1 MNRRKLARVAITI
14 GTAILAL
21 VVIVVIVVRTAA
33 FHQFVL
39 AKVIQKLEA
48 ATGGRVEI
56 GNFGFSWR
64 GLRIDFYNVALLGT
78 ESASQR
84 PLFVA
89 DHLAVGVKILSVW
102 KRQVDLNEIILDHPV
117 ANLQIDAAGR
127 NNLPA
132 SPARKAAD
140 ANSSSSIFD
149 LAIQHVSVR
158 SGEIYYND
166 REVSLSADVH
176 NFHAES
182 TFSTLAQQYKVSATY
197 DQGILTY
204 QDLKHIPHSV
214 NLRVTA
220 TRSGVSIDEMVAT
233 TDKSRIEINGELSN
247 YANPLLDVSYVIQID
262 TAEAGAIL
270 NAATTPSGQL
280 QLSGRINYRQ
290 AGNTPFVDG
299 LSVDGALDSALLSLR
314 TPSAHGELRT
324 IRAKY
329 QLSKGNLFV
338 SNVQAETLGGHISAS
353 YQIDHLDAKPA
364 SRLDATA
371 QGISVRAVTEAFAI
385 GATPQIALAAKANLK
400 VQAAWTDNIRRGSGN
415 ANATIST
422 ASAGQQTSGTPLEGK
437 INVAY
442 RGSNSTLTVSD
453 SYFRSAATQLALSGT
468 LSDRSNLHMEMIAS
482 DLHEI
487 GSLVQSL
494 QPANSNNG
502 PVFDSKNL
510 GGAARFRGDVSGS
523 LHDPR
528 ITGQLCANN
537 LDFNG
542 SHWRT
547 LESGVDLSS
556 SGAAL
561 LNASLQGKQQGELA
575 GTVRVGL
582 TKWSF
587 KNNSPIRLQITA
599 TKLSLADIQLLAG
612 QHYPVTGTLGGTISV
627 NGSENNLNGRGSLSL
642 SQATAWNEA
651 IKTLTVEFNGDGQS
665 VRLKSK
671 LQIPAG
677 SATGTLTYAPKTKQY
692 DADIT
697 GSGLRLERVSAIQA
711 HNAGIA
717 GVLSVNAKGHGTIQ
731 NPTLNATA
739 SIANLK
745 VHDQSIPEIQAQL
758 GIVNRHANGTVH
770 ARVEQTTVDAKGD
783 IDLTG
788 ERVANVRVDTGSM
801 PIGFLL
807 ASYIPSVGSD
817 VTGQTE
823 LHATL
828 NGPVRDPSRM
838 QAYLEIPTLSV
849 GYKTQQ
855 IANARPM
862 HISYANNLFKIE
874 DAEMKGNGADVK
886 LTGSIPTSRA
896 AAMNVKL
903 NGNLDL
909 AILKGFQQDLD
920 TSGSVN
926 VDLAAGGTFSNPR
939 VRGQAKIVNAAVV
952 SGEIPIGFENINA
965 SFDVSGNRVEI
976 SKFSGNAG
984 GGNVAATGFLTYGD
998 TTAFSINLDAK
1009 NVRVRYPDGVRSIAG
1024 GSLQMNGSPAA
1035 STLSGRIV
1043 IDRLSFTKDFDL
1055 ASFMGQFSGDTPTE
1069 APSALAENMKLNIAI
1084 QTASNLNAVSSKL
1097 SIEGAA
1103 NLTVG
1108 GTAANPVILGRA
1120 TLTAGDIF
1128 FLGKR
1133 YQVQSGTI
1141 EFVNP
1146 VRTEPTLN
1154 LYVTTTVQQYNIT
1167 LNFVGPIDRLRT
1179 NYTSDPSLPPSDI
1192 INLIAFGKTAEASAS
1207 AASTPRSVGA
1217 ESVLAQGVSGQVSG
1231 RLENLAGI
1239 SQLSIDPLAGTNP
1252 NDPGS
1257 QISIQQRVSGNL
1269 LLTFSTDV
1277 TPTQNQAIQLEYQAK
1292 RNMSVSVLRD
1302 QNGGYAIDVKV
1313 RKVF

>member
-14 GTAILAL
+14 AAAILAL
-21 VVIVVIVVRTAA
+21 VATVVIVVRTAA

-56 GNFGFSWR
+56 GNFAFSWR
-64 GLRIDFYNVALLGT
+64 ALRIDFYNVALLGT

-84 PLFVA
+84 PFFAA
-89 DHLAVGVKILSVW
+89 DHLAVGVKILSVR

-166 REVSLSADVH
+166 REVPLSADVH

-182 TFSTLAQQYKVSATY
+182 TFSTLAQQYKVSAAY
-197 DQGILTY
+197 DQGMLTY

-247 YANPLLDVSYVIQID
+247 YANPLLDGSYVIQID
-262 TAEAGAIL
+262 TAEAAAIL

-280 QLSGRINYRQ
+280 QLRGRINYRQ
-290 AGNTPFVDG
+290 AGNTPFIHG

-329 QLSKGNLFV
+329 QLSKGNLLV

-364 SRLDATA
+364 SRLGATA
-371 QGISVRAVTEAFAI
+371 QGISFRAVTEAFAS

-415 ANATIST
+415 AKATIST

-453 SYFRSAATQLALSGT
+453 SYLRSAATQLALSGT

-528 ITGQLCANN
+528 ITGQLSVNN

-561 LNASLQGKQQGELA
+561 LNASLQGKQGELA

-587 KNNSPIRLQITA
+587 KNDSPIRLQITA

-612 QHYPVTGTLGGTISV
+612 QHYPVTGMLGGTISV
-627 NGSENNLNGRGSLSL
+627 NGSENNLNGRGSLTL
-642 SQATAWNEA
+642 GQATAWNEA

-671 LQIPAG
+671 LQISAG

-711 HNAGIA
+711 QNAGIA
-717 GVLSVNAKGHGTIQ
+717 GVLAVNAKGHGTIQ
-731 NPTLNATA
+731 NPTLDATV

-758 GIVNRHANGTVH
+758 DIVNRHANGTVH
-770 ARVEQTTVDAKGD
+770 ARVEQSRVDAKGD

-801 PIGFLL
+801 RIGFLL
-807 ASYIPSVGSD
+807 ASYMPSVGSD

-828 NGPVRDPSRM
+828 NGPERDPSRM
-838 QAYLEIPTLSV
+838 QAHLEIPTLSV

-855 IANARPM
+855 IANARPI
-862 HISYANNLFKIE
+862 HISYANNLIKIE
-874 DAEMKGNGADVK
+874 DAEMKGNGTDVK

-896 AAMNVKL
+896 GAMNVKL

-909 AILKGFQQDLD
+909 AILKGFQQELD

-926 VDLAAGGTFSNPR
+926 VDLTAGGTFSNPR

-965 SFDVSGNRVEI
+965 SFDVSGNRVKI
-976 SKFSGNAG
+976 NNFSGNAG
-984 GGNVAATGFLTYGD
+984 GGNVAARGFLTYGD
-998 TTAFSINLDAK
+998 TTAFSLNLDAK

-1055 ASFMGQFSGDTPTE
+1055 ASFMGQFSGDTPAE

-1103 NLTVG
+1103 NFTVG
-1108 GTAANPVILGRA
+1108 GTAANPVVLGRT
-1120 TLTAGDIF
+1120 TLTGGDIF

-1141 EFVNP
+1141 EFTNP
-1146 VRTEPTLN
+1146 VRAEPTLN
-1154 LYVTTTVQQYNIT
+1154 IYVTTTVQQYNIT

-1207 AASTPRSVGA
+1207 SASTPTSVGA
-1217 ESVLAQGVSGQVSG
+1217 ESVLAQGISGQVSG
-1231 RLENLAGI
+1231 RLEKLGGI

-1277 TPTQNQAIQLEYQAK
+1277 TSTQNEATQLEYQVK

-1302 QNGGYAIDVKV
+1302 QNGGYSIDVRV